1 MSFFIRIWSFMGVSY
16 VCYLCPALWLSHFC
30 LQSSH
35 LQGLSLPIMGRFCLS
50 VVSGPA
56 WGCLCLELSH
66 NKHLPEMQWHQT
78 VAKCKRGSHGA
89 RKFFTNRRRPIIAR
103 IQAGK
108 IGGGTS
114 VEACWT
120 VYVVVLWEE
129 NWSRILAG
137 WGHIHRRTYGQ
148 HALLAS

>member
-1 MSFFIRIWSFMGVSY
+1 MLFRSALQCNVPCSPEPGTSGVSFMCVTCG
-16 VCYLCPALWLSHFC
+16 LLLWLSHLWTDFGPC
-30 LQSSH
+30 
-35 LQGLSLPIMGRFCLS
+35 
-50 VVSGPA
+50 VVSGPVG
-56 WGCLCLELSH
+56 GCTGLKVSH
-66 NKHLPEMQWHQT
+66 TGCLPEMQWHQT